1 MVPTEEEKN
10 KIQEAQK
17 EHPDVPLGT
26 AEQFFVILA
35 SVSDLAERLKL
46 WLFKMDFDAI
56 ENVGT
61 SDNLCCLYALY
72 FEYYFF

>member
-1 MVPTEEEKN
+1 MVPTEDEKN

-35 SVSDLAERLKL
+35 SVTDLTERLKL

-56 ENVGT
+56 ENVGA
-61 SDNLCCLYALY
+61 SDNLYHYMIIYINL
-72 FEYYFF
+72 